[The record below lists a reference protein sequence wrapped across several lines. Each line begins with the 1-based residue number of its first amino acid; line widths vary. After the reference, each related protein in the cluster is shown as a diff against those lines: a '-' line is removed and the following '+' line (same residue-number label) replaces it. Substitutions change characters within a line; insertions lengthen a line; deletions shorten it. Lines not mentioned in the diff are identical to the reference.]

1 MKTSV
6 QKSSQQNLSYLKIA
20 ENKLESLQTN
30 NKKFVRW
37 KQVLETLLN

>member
-1 MKTSV
+1 MSV

-30 NKKFVRW
+30 NKKFVQW